1 MNFIYVILT
10 DNNQILGCFGKKK
23 KAIDAIKSLYDIVEE
38 IEINVYYETI
48 DYDIIIKEFPI
59 NELVQY
65 H

>member
-38 IEINVYYETI
+38 IEINVYYETV
-48 DYDIIIKEFPI
+48 DYDIIIKEYPI
-59 NELVQY
+59 NELIQN
-65 H
+65 

>member
-48 DYDIIIKEFPI
+48 DYNIIIKEFPI
-59 NELVQY
+59 NELV
-65 H
+65 